1 MKLLAVTPLGRNRD
15 KSRLWIETRRLEA
28 LGFPPGTPFTVEAR
42 GDELV
47 LRPSILAENHVS
59 GRRTATG
66 LRPIID
72 VANQAYLG
80 PLAEFPELKV
90 TGWHERLRVT
100 PTRRAAAILRSRRL
114 TPPFRV
120 LEVFAGGG
128 TLTAAVAG
136 NEAYAISAGIEID
149 PKFADIWQAAHPGAA
164 LIQADIRAVETSDLP
179 EFDILIGGIPCTSH
193 STLGRA
199 KKGLGGK
206 PEIGDTGDLFLP
218 VIGIIR
224 ERMPAAIL
232 FENVP
237 SFGTSLA
244 GQLLTTHLERL
255 GYHVFTTVLKPNE
268 EWNEIE
274 DRKRWILVA
283 TLDRPF
289 DLKAPGIPNTTPV
302 SAFLDPPDPERDAAD
317 ARRIERTIE
326 GLRAH
331 QARHAALG
339 HGFGFTVLAGSGT
352 RLPVIPKSYHKINS
366 GPFVQTSFGPRL
378 LRLVELERLR
388 EFPLTTSDFSTGAEL
403 IGQGVQPTV
412 FKELFDQLS
421 ATLSTARSPV
431 HLRLGGYRC
440 VM

>member
-59 GRRTATG
+59 SRRTATG

-80 PLAEFPELKV
+80 PLADFPELKV
-90 TGWHERLRVT
+90 TGWHERLQIS
-100 PTRRAAAILRSRRL
+100 PTRRATAIVRSRRL
-114 TPPFRV
+114 EPPFRV

-149 PKFADIWQAAHPGAA
+149 PRFADIWQAAHPGAA

-193 STLGRA
+193 SNLGRA

-206 PEIGDTGDLFLP
+206 PELGDTGDLFLP
-218 VIGIIR
+218 VIGIVR

-289 DLKAPGIPNTTPV
+289 HLKAPGIPNTTPV
-302 SAFLDPPDPERDAAD
+302 SDFLDPPDPERDAPD
-317 ARRIERTIE
+317 ARRIAATIE
-326 GLRAH
+326 GLRRH
-331 QARHAALG
+331 QERHRALG
-339 HGFGFTVLAGSGT
+339 HGFGFTVLDGSET
-352 RLPVIPKSYHKINS
+352 RIPVIPKSYHKVNS
-366 GPFVQTSFGPRL
+366 GPFVRTPYGLRL
-378 LRLVELERLR
+378 LRLPEIERIRGIRLGISDYVE
-388 EFPLTTSDFSTGAEL
+388 GVMAV
-403 IGQGVQPTV
+403 GQGVQPRV
-412 FKELFDQLS
+412 FHEMFNRLS
-421 ATLSTARSPV
+421 K
-431 HLRLGGYRC
+431 C
-440 VM
+440 VSHA

>member
-47 LRPSILAENHVS
+47 LRPSILADNHVS
-59 GRRTATG
+59 SRRTATG

-80 PLAEFPELKV
+80 QLADFPELKV
-90 TGWHERLRVT
+90 TGWHERLQIS
-100 PTRRAAAILRSRRL
+100 PTRRATAILRSRRL
-114 TPPFRV
+114 EPPFRV

-128 TLTAAVAG
+128 TLAAAVAG

-149 PKFADIWQAAHPGAA
+149 PRFADIWQAAHPGAA

-179 EFDILIGGIPCTSH
+179 EFDILVGGIPCTSH
-193 STLGRA
+193 SNLGRA
-199 KKGLGGK
+199 KKGLAGK
-206 PEIGDTGDLFLP
+206 PELGDTGDLFLP

-255 GYHVFTTVLKPNE
+255 GYYVFTTVLKPNE

-283 TLDRPF
+283 TLERPF
-289 DLKAPGIPNTTPV
+289 SLRVPGIPNTTPV

-317 ARRIERTIE
+317 ARRIAATIA
-326 GLRAH
+326 GLRRH
-331 QARHAALG
+331 QERHQALG
-339 HGFGFTVLAGSGT
+339 HGFGFTVLNGSEM
-352 RLPVIPKSYHKINS
+352 RIPVIPKSYHKINA
-366 GPFVQTSFGPRL
+366 GPFVETPHGPRL
-378 LRLVELERLR
+378 LRLSELERIRGHQLPSADR
-388 EFPLTTSDFSTGAEL
+388 ATATEVF
-403 IGQGVQPTV
+403 GQGVLTRTFQVLLTEIAEAIQV
-412 FKELFDQLS
+412 S
-421 ATLSTARSPV
+421 M
-431 HLRLGGYRC
+431 RL
-440 VM
+440 

>member
-1 MKLLAVTPLGRNRD
+1 M
-15 KSRLWIETRRLEA
+15 
-28 LGFPPGTPFTVEAR
+28 
-42 GDELV
+42 
-47 LRPSILAENHVS
+47 
-59 GRRTATG
+59 
-66 LRPIID
+66 
-72 VANQAYLG
+72 
-80 PLAEFPELKV
+80 
-90 TGWHERLRVT
+90 
-100 PTRRAAAILRSRRL
+100 
-114 TPPFRV
+114 

-149 PKFADIWQAAHPGAA
+149 PRFADIWQAAHPGAA

-206 PEIGDTGDLFLP
+206 PELGDTGDLFLP
-218 VIGIIR
+218 VIGIVR

-289 DLKAPGIPNTTPV
+289 DLQAPGIPNTKPV

-317 ARRIERTIE
+317 AQRIAVTIA
-326 GLRAH
+326 GLRRHQERH
-331 QARHAALG
+331 QAIG
-339 HGFGFTVLAGSGT
+339 HGFGFTVLTGTET
-352 RLPVIPKSYHKINS
+352 RLPVIPRSYHKINA
-366 GPFVQTSFGPRL
+366 GPFVQTPYGPRL
-378 LRLVELERLR
+378 LRLPELERIR
-388 EFPLTTSDFSTGAEL
+388 GSAAGTTDFATGAEVL
-403 IGQGVQPTV
+403 GQGVLSRAFRQI
-412 FKELFDQLS
+412 LGQLHHR
-421 ATLSTARSPV
+421 LSRV
-431 HLRLGGYRC
+431 LEC
-440 VM
+440 Q